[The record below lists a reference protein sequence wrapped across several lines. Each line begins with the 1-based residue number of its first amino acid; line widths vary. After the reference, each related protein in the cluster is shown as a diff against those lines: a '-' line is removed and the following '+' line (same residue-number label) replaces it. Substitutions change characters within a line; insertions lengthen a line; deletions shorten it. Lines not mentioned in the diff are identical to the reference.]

1 MRDPMTASNT
11 STSALITASLRR
23 RHAAEKR
30 FRAYGLIAI
39 ATALVFLVIL
49 LSSILTK
56 GYGAF
61 FQTQISLP
69 IVFSQDVIDPKK
81 TGDPEVIARAN
92 YQRLVRNAL
101 QARFPEV
108 KNRREVKKLIKL
120 VSRGARRQLQ
130 AMVANDP
137 SLIGA
142 TRRVWLTA
150 SGDADMFNKGAI
162 SRDIPEKIRRINDR
176 QVAWLDALEESGA
189 LRKRF
194 NITFFTS
201 GDSREP
207 EQAGIWGA
215 IVGSAL
221 TLVVTLI
228 LSFPLG
234 VTAAV
239 YLEELSVKNRWTDF
253 LEVNINNMAAVP
265 SIIYGLLGLAVFLN
279 VMHLPRSAPL
289 VGGIVLALMTFP
301 TIIIATRAALKAV
314 PPSIREAARGLGAS
328 PAQVV
333 LHHVLPLAM
342 PGILTGTIIGMSR
355 ALGESAPL
363 LMIGMVAFI
372 VDIPQGAFDPATVL
386 PVQIYLW
393 ADSPE
398 RAFVEKTAAA
408 TLVLLVFLVIM
419 NATAVILRRKFEKR
433 W

>member
-1 MRDPMTASNT
+1 MTASNT

-108 KNRREVKKLIKL
+108 KKRREVKKLIKL

-328 PAQVV
+328 PVQVV

>member
-1 MRDPMTASNT
+1 MTVSHM
-11 STSALITASLRR
+11 STSKLTAASLRH
-23 RHAAEKR
+23 RHAVEKR
-30 FRAYGLIAI
+30 FRAYGVVAI
-39 ATALVFLVIL
+39 VTALVFLIIL
-49 LSSILTK
+49 LSSMLSK
-56 GYGAF
+56 GYSAF
-61 FQTQISLP
+61 FQAQLRLP
-69 IVFSQDVIDPKK
+69 VVFSQDVIDPRK
-81 TGDPEVIARAN
+81 TNSSEIIARAN
-92 YQRLVRNAL
+92 YQLLVRNAL
-101 QARFPEV
+101 KARFPDV
-108 KNRREVKKLIKL
+108 KKRHEVKKLTMLI
-120 VSRGARRQLQ
+120 SRGARRHLQ
-130 AMVANDP
+130 AMVAHEP
-137 SLIGA
+137 SLIG
-142 TRRVWLTA
+142 TTQEVWLPA
-150 SGDADMFNKGAI
+150 SGDADMFLKGAI
-162 SRDIPEKIRRINDR
+162 PRDIPEKNRRINDR
-176 QVAWLDALEESGA
+176 QIAWLNALEEDGA
-189 LRKRF
+189 SRKRF
-194 NITFFTS
+194 NVNFFTA
-201 GDSREP
+201 GDSREA

-221 TLVVTLI
+221 TLIVTLI
-228 LSFPLG
+228 LSFPVS

-239 YLEELSVKNRWTDF
+239 YLEELSAKNWWTDF

-265 SIIYGLLGLAVFLN
+265 SIIYGLFGLAIFLN
-279 VMHLPRSAPL
+279 VMHLPRSAPV

-301 TIIIATRAALKAV
+301 TIIIATRASLKAV

-342 PGILTGTIIGMSR
+342 PGIFTGTIIGMSR

-372 VDIPQGAFDPATVL
+372 VDIPQGLLDPASVL

-408 TLVLLVFLVIM
+408 TLVLMVFLVVM

>member
-1 MRDPMTASNT
+1 MTVSHM
-11 STSALITASLRR
+11 STSKLTAASLHR
-23 RHAAEKR
+23 RHAVEKR
-30 FRAYGLIAI
+30 FRAYGVVAI
-39 ATALVFLVIL
+39 VTALVFLIIL
-49 LSSILTK
+49 LSSMLSK
-56 GYGAF
+56 GYSAF
-61 FQTQISLP
+61 FQAQIRLP
-69 IVFSQDVIDPKK
+69 VFFSQDVIDPKR
-81 TGDPEVIARAN
+81 TNSSEIIARAN
-92 YQRLVRNAL
+92 YQILVRNAL
-101 QARFPEV
+101 KARFPDV
-108 KNRREVKKLIKL
+108 KKRREVKKLTMLI
-120 VSRGARRQLQ
+120 SRGARRHLR
-130 AMVANDP
+130 AMVAHEP
-137 SLIGA
+137 SLIG
-142 TRRVWLTA
+142 TTQEVWLLA
-150 SGDADMFNKGAI
+150 SGDADMFLKGAI
-162 SRDIPEKIRRINDR
+162 PRDIPEKSRRINDR
-176 QVAWLDALEESGA
+176 QIAWLNALEEDGA
-189 LRKRF
+189 SRRRF
-194 NITFFTS
+194 NVNFFTA
-201 GDSREP
+201 GDSREA

-221 TLVVTLI
+221 TLIVTLI
-228 LSFPLG
+228 LSFPVS

-239 YLEELSVKNRWTDF
+239 YLEELSTKNWWTDF

-265 SIIYGLLGLAVFLN
+265 SIIYGLFGLAIFLN
-279 VMHLPRSAPL
+279 VMHLPRSAPV

-301 TIIIATRAALKAV
+301 TIIIATRASLKAV

-342 PGILTGTIIGMSR
+342 PGIFTGTIIGMSR

-372 VDIPQGAFDPATVL
+372 VDIPQGLFDPASVL

-408 TLVLLVFLVIM
+408 TLVLMVFLVVM

>member
-1 MRDPMTASNT
+1 MTVSHM
-11 STSALITASLRR
+11 STSKLTAASLHR
-23 RHAAEKR
+23 RHAVEKR
-30 FRAYGLIAI
+30 FRAYGVVAI
-39 ATALVFLVIL
+39 VTALVFLIIL
-49 LSSILTK
+49 LSSMLSK
-56 GYGAF
+56 GYSAF
-61 FQTQISLP
+61 FQAQIRLP
-69 IVFSQDVIDPKK
+69 VFFSQDVIDPKK
-81 TGDPEVIARAN
+81 TNSSEIIARAN
-92 YQRLVRNAL
+92 YQILVRNAL
-101 QARFPEV
+101 KARFPDV
-108 KNRREVKKLIKL
+108 KKRHEVKKLTMLI
-120 VSRGARRQLQ
+120 SRGARRHLR
-130 AMVANDP
+130 AMVAHEP
-137 SLIGA
+137 SLIG
-142 TRRVWLTA
+142 TTQEVWLLA
-150 SGDADMFNKGAI
+150 SGDADMFLKGAI
-162 SRDIPEKIRRINDR
+162 PRDIPEKSRRINDR
-176 QVAWLDALEESGA
+176 QIAWLNALEEDGA
-189 LRKRF
+189 SRRRF
-194 NITFFTS
+194 NVNFFTA
-201 GDSREP
+201 GDSREA

-221 TLVVTLI
+221 TLIVTLI
-228 LSFPLG
+228 LSFPVS

-239 YLEELSVKNRWTDF
+239 YLEELSAKNWWTDF

-265 SIIYGLLGLAVFLN
+265 SIIYGLFGLAIFLN
-279 VMHLPRSAPL
+279 VMHLPRSAPV

-301 TIIIATRAALKAV
+301 TIIIATRASLKAV

-342 PGILTGTIIGMSR
+342 PGIFTGTIIGMSR

-372 VDIPQGAFDPATVL
+372 VDIPQGLFDPASVL

-408 TLVLLVFLVIM
+408 TLVLMVFLVVM

>member
-1 MRDPMTASNT
+1 MTVSHM
-11 STSALITASLRR
+11 STSKLTAASLHR
-23 RHAAEKR
+23 RHAVEKR
-30 FRAYGLIAI
+30 FRAYGVVAI
-39 ATALVFLVIL
+39 VTALVFLIIL
-49 LSSILTK
+49 LSSMLSK
-56 GYGAF
+56 GYSAF
-61 FQTQISLP
+61 FQAQIRLP
-69 IVFSQDVIDPKK
+69 VFFSQDVIDPKR
-81 TGDPEVIARAN
+81 TNSSEIIARAN
-92 YQRLVRNAL
+92 YQILVRNAL
-101 QARFPEV
+101 KARFPDV
-108 KNRREVKKLIKL
+108 KKRHEVKKLTMLI
-120 VSRGARRQLQ
+120 SRGARRHLR
-130 AMVANDP
+130 AMVAHEP
-137 SLIGA
+137 SLIG
-142 TRRVWLTA
+142 TTQEVWLLA
-150 SGDADMFNKGAI
+150 SGDADMFLKGAI
-162 SRDIPEKIRRINDR
+162 PRDIPEKSRRINDR
-176 QVAWLDALEESGA
+176 QIAWLNALEEDGA
-189 LRKRF
+189 SRRRF
-194 NITFFTS
+194 NVNFFTA
-201 GDSREP
+201 GDSREA

-221 TLVVTLI
+221 TLIVTLI
-228 LSFPLG
+228 LSFPVS

-239 YLEELSVKNRWTDF
+239 YLEELSTKNWWTDF

-265 SIIYGLLGLAVFLN
+265 SIIYGLFGLAIFLN
-279 VMHLPRSAPL
+279 VMHLPRSAPV

-301 TIIIATRAALKAV
+301 TIIIATRASLKAV

-342 PGILTGTIIGMSR
+342 PGIFTGTIIGMSR

-372 VDIPQGAFDPATVL
+372 VDIPQGLFDPASVL

-408 TLVLLVFLVIM
+408 TLVLMVFLVVM

>member
-1 MRDPMTASNT
+1 MTAPNT
-11 STSALITASLRR
+11 STSALITASLRS

-30 FRAYGLIAI
+30 FRAYGIVAI
-39 ATALVFLVIL
+39 ATALVFLVVL

-61 FQTQISLP
+61 FQTQIGLS

-81 TGDPEVIARAN
+81 TGDGQVIARAN
-92 YQRLVRNAL
+92 YQKLVRNAL
-101 QARFPEV
+101 QARFPHV
-108 KNRREVKKLIKL
+108 KKRREIKKLSAL

-162 SRDIPEKIRRINDR
+162 ARDIPEKTRRINDR
-176 QVAWLDALEESGA
+176 QIAWLDALEESSA

-194 NITFFTS
+194 NVTFFTT

-328 PAQVV
+328 PVQV
-333 LHHVLPLAM
+333 LHHHVLPLAM

-372 VDIPQGAFDPATVL
+372 VNIPQGPFDPATVL

-408 TLVLLVFLVIM
+408 TLVLLAFLVIM

>member
-1 MRDPMTASNT
+1 MTAPNT
-11 STSALITASLRR
+11 STSVLITASLRR
-23 RHAAEKR
+23 RHAAERR
-30 FRAYGLIAI
+30 FRAYGVIAI

-56 GYGAF
+56 GHGAF
-61 FQTQISLP
+61 FQTQINLA
-69 IVFSQDVIDPKK
+69 IVFSQDVIDPEK
-81 TGDPEVIARAN
+81 TSDAKVISRAN
-92 YQRLVRNAL
+92 YARLVRNAL
-101 QARFPEV
+101 QTRFPDV
-108 KNRREVKKLIKL
+108 KKRREVKKLVKL

-130 AMVANDP
+130 AMVMNDP

-162 SRDIPEKIRRINDR
+162 SRDIPEKTRRINDR
-176 QVAWLDALEESGA
+176 QIAWLDALEEDSA

-194 NITFFTS
+194 NVNFFTT

-228 LSFPLG
+228 LSFPMG

-289 VGGIVLALMTFP
+289 VGGVVLALMTFP

-328 PAQVV
+328 PVQVV

-372 VDIPQGAFDPATVL
+372 VDIPQGPLDPATVL
-386 PVQIYLW
+386 PVQVYLW

>member
-108 KNRREVKKLIKL
+108 KKRREVKKLIKL